1 MALYDLQAIR
11 TKIRRITRAP
21 STSQLTDEQI
31 DDYVNTFI
39 LYDFPEILR
48 LFSLRTTLTFYTTP
62 GVDVYKTTT
71 TDPADPLYNFQ
82 NVYIA
87 VHPDSLFISG
97 IPAGYTQ
104 WRNVFYGQWPQTNQ
118 VANTLVF
125 GDGGQGPFTGILN
138 TFPQFPN
145 VPVGVNTGSILQNS
159 VIFTCLNENN
169 NSMVLVDYPSLIDP
183 TMGLLAPPNTIPPA
197 TDPPTYGSINY
208 RTGVYSV
215 TFQQNTLNSNN
226 NPIFA
231 EWVPYIP
238 GKPISVLYYDN
249 EFTLRPV
256 PDKAYPVTIEA
267 DIRPTQLLSGSQGP
281 KIEQWWQALAYGAS
295 LKIFQDRMDMDSANM
310 IWPEFRR
317 QLNMVNRTTLTQ
329 YANERPPTIYTVGKS
344 YGWGWYNTNFPF

>member
-169 NSMVLVDYPSLIDP
+169 NSMVIVDYPSVVDP
-183 TMGLLAPPNTIPPA
+183 TLGLLAPPNS
-197 TDPPTYGSINY
+197 PPTNPSPYGSINY
-208 RTGVYSV
+208 RTGAYSV
-215 TFQQNTLNSNN
+215 TFPQNTLDSNN